1 MTETSILINH
11 ARIKLGIS
19 QDFQCIDNPIN
30 EEQYNSQVRWI
41 VGEDEHRNAV
51 YGDTQLVTWQQVVE
65 YATEAEQQWKMTLL
79 RRERDKLL
87 AETDWMAVS
96 DRTMTQQQTTYRQAL
111 RDLPDNSTPT
121 LTVNGEL
128 DKSSVTWPV
137 KPE

>member
-11 ARIKLGIS
+11 ARLKLGIS
-19 QDFQCIDNPIN
+19 QDFQCIGNPIN
-30 EEQYNSQVRWI
+30 EEQYNSQVKWI

-96 DRTMTQQQTTYRQAL
+96 DRTMTQQQIAYRQAL

>member
-19 QDFQCIDNPIN
+19 QDFQCFDNPTN

-65 YATEAEQQWKMTLL
+65 YATEAEQQWKMNLL

-96 DRTMTQQQTTYRQAL
+96 DRTMTQQQIAYRQAL

-121 LTVNGEL
+121 LTTTGEL

-137 KPE
+137 KPK